1 MFRGKWDGP
10 GTLTFRDGHDYRWQN
25 TNWSHTDWEWTTG
38 SSSIPLLTFRR
49 RAVTI
54 GPGAASQS
62 DLALMVCLG
71 WYLRVLQIDRIRGA
85 ATSVAISM
93 AESN

>member
-1 MFRGKWDGP
+1 M
-10 GTLTFRDGHDYRWQN
+10 TFRDGHDYRWQN